1 PQMDERNKML
11 KEKLVSRL
19 RFEAEKTEALL
30 MAKGKYTV
38 CELAASSEKSNSETS
53 SQKQCPILRTA
64 VYRGGREKKHK
75 AAIKEEVHGFGNVY
89 ELSRMH
95 KEGREESVCQ
105 PTSMSEHETV
115 KLQKRI
121 TKRESFTSFTSK
133 NENLKKMLST
143 DSAYKG
149 FQNNIRNTEMQTA
162 GLEPSYRDNTCKQ
175 SEAERSSEKP
185 LRIRVHSYDK
195 TEPIDDDVIIHI
207 VRLRGKLGWQTKL
220 PSCEWLPREAE
231 VARFQKSTRELLLE
245 DTGEYIYC
253 LPRNRNNIK
262 APYNPYDLQVV
273 SVNTAM
279 QNQEYWTVTASFVSK
294 FSARHK
300 SGEMEATPVP
310 QWLHE
315 RQMFYRL
322 LNLRFFSNFRMK
334 KCFQVWK
341 FNVRR
346 SKRNKTESV

>member
-1 PQMDERNKML
+1 MDERNKML

-38 CELAASSEKSNSETS
+38 CELDASSEKSNSETS

-64 VYRGGREKKHK
+64 VYRGSREKKHK

-115 KLQKRI
+115 KLQKRV
-121 TKRESFTSFTSK
+121 TKRESFTSK

-143 DSAYKG
+143 DSAYKAFQSG
-149 FQNNIRNTEMQTA
+149 FHTSPSPEYGKVPTMAEVADNITNIEMQTA

-231 VARFQKSTRELLLE
+231 VARFQKSTRE
-245 DTGEYIYC
+245 
-253 LPRNRNNIK
+253 
-262 APYNPYDLQVV
+262 
-273 SVNTAM
+273 
-279 QNQEYWTVTASFVSK
+279 

-341 FNVRR
+341 FNVR
-346 SKRNKTESV
+346 SKRNKTESVLM